1 VSSANAPPTLD
12 PLTPNNEALAEI
24 LRPSSPPQPPP
35 RPSAR
40 LPPKPK
46 SGFNTT
52 TTTGG
57 INNKKPKYKV
67 PSRYKEITSRV
78 DAGRKPVDEND
89 LKKSLDLAVNKALKS
104 QTLPRP
110 QSSRVRK
117 QSANSTTNG
126 SQRRRSASAYD
137 HIRPRVNTNSSINLD
152 QLNTSQMRADSSQS
166 IKDGIYF
173 EWLKTKE
180 EQKKLEKEELKRHQE
195 ETAKLVDK
203 TQIER
208 KIQQNAQNLARW
220 RQERDEEIKKK
231 KRQEIELIR
240 EERENKK
247 REQQQKKKVR
257 LLNYYVSFLLNCI
270 PGCERWL

>member
-1 VSSANAPPTLD
+1 VTSANAPPALD
-12 PLTPNNEALAEI
+12 PLTPNNEALAET
-24 LRPSSPPQPPP
+24 LRPSSPPVAPP
-35 RPSAR
+35 RPSAS

-46 SGFNTT
+46 STMTT
-52 TTTGG
+52 TTTTPSGG
-57 INNKKPKYKV
+57 IHDKKFKYKV

-78 DAGRKPVDEND
+78 DAGRKPIDETD
-89 LKKSLDLAVNKALKS
+89 LKKSIDHAFHKALKS

-110 QSSRVRK
+110 QSSHVRK

-137 HIRPRVNTNSSINLD
+137 HIGPRVNTNSSINFD

-166 IKDGIYF
+166 IKDGVYF

-180 EQKKLEKEELKRHQE
+180 EQKKLEREALKRHKE
-195 ETAKLVDK
+195 ETTKLVDK

-208 KIQQNAQNLARW
+208 KVQQNAQNLARW
-220 RQERDEEIKKK
+220 RQERDEKIKKK
-231 KRQEIELIR
+231 KQAEQELIR

-257 LLNYYVSFLLNCI
+257 LSNCRRFI
-270 PGCERWL
+270 FY

>member
-1 VSSANAPPTLD
+1 
-12 PLTPNNEALAEI
+12 
-24 LRPSSPPQPPP
+24 
-35 RPSAR
+35 
-40 LPPKPK
+40 
-46 SGFNTT
+46 
-52 TTTGG
+52 
-57 INNKKPKYKV
+57 
-67 PSRYKEITSRV
+67 
-78 DAGRKPVDEND
+78 
-89 LKKSLDLAVNKALKS
+89 
-104 QTLPRP
+104 
-110 QSSRVRK
+110 
-117 QSANSTTNG
+117 
-126 SQRRRSASAYD
+126 
-137 HIRPRVNTNSSINLD
+137 
-152 QLNTSQMRADSSQS
+152 MRADSSQS